1 MIHCRDCRFWNPDP
15 GRRMGVCPE
24 LANVIE
30 VNASEF
36 AVDVPEFLTPAEWG
50 CASGINKEAPG
61 AH

>member
-1 MIHCRDCRFWNPDP
+1 
-15 GRRMGVCPE
+15 MGVCPE

-61 AH
+61 GERR